1 MRYSIRMRASRAVA
15 HGRPEHISGAERITG
30 LAGAPALARDLARRA
45 LEHGKGRPD
54 TIHITLEELDDAAIL
69 RVPALPARA
78 LDCASAAEGLELA
91 AGLLR
96 QAGVPDP
103 GAVIALLLASAPLRG
118 AMLVDAD
125 TLERLEP
132 DRERGVRATLMDMA
146 LPAGDNGGA
155 EGKRHYLEA
164 AVLAAKV
171 CHAPHIIAEL
181 CISDDPDYV
190 TGYVASPAFGYA
202 RIARLKEPGIPRGGR
217 VFLYRGPREAVAA
230 TVAFLERRPVLVE
243 NVPPPPAFAASGSAT
258 GAQAAPGPDPNHT
271 TDPAQPA
278 DPADK
283 WAFVEERLDRLEA
296 EGLYRHMD
304 VLESPPGPRVR
315 HAGRDLLL
323 LASGDYLG
331 LAADTRVTAGA
342 ARALESFGA
351 GCGGSRLTTG
361 TLPLHGL
368 LERRLAAFGGS
379 EAALLFSSGYA
390 ANVGLLPAL
399 CGKGDVI
406 FSDAL
411 NHASII
417 DGCRLSGAAVVIYAH
432 NDMADLDRLAR
443 QHAGRRRLVVSDAVF
458 SMDGDVADLPG
469 LLEVA
474 ARHGLLTVLDE
485 AHALGVIGRTG
496 RGIVEH
502 FGLTGAGP
510 DIFTGSLSKA
520 LGADGGYVRG
530 PARVTEYLRHG
541 GRSFVFSTAL
551 SPAPVGAALAAL
563 DILRAEPRRV
573 ARLQANAAFF
583 RARLK
588 EHGLEAPGESAI
600 VPLMAGDERVAVA
613 AARHMRESGILI
625 SAIRYPTVARGAAR
639 LRAALRADHGHA
651 DLVLAA
657 DEAARALRTAR
668 ADFGLPPADEG
679 SRTRC

>member
-15 HGRPEHISGAERITG
+15 PGRAEHISGAERITG
-30 LAGAPALARDLARRA
+30 PNGVPALAHDLARRA
-45 LEHGKGRPD
+45 LQHAKGRPD
-54 TIHITLEELDDAAIL
+54 TIHITIEELDDAAIL

-78 LDCASAAEGLELA
+78 LNCATPAEGLRLA

-96 QAGVPDP
+96 QAGVAAPE
-103 GAVIALLLASAPLRG
+103 AVIDLLLASAPMRG

-146 LPAGDNGGA
+146 DGAGGNGA
-155 EGKRHYLEA
+155 DGKRHYLEA

-171 CHAPHIIAEL
+171 CHAPHIIAEF

-190 TGYVASPAFGYA
+190 TGYVASPAFGYV

-217 VFLYRGPREAVAA
+217 VFLYRGPRGAVAA

-243 NVPPPPAFAASGSAT
+243 RVPPPPAFAASGAVAGEEET
-258 GAQAAPGPDPNHT
+258 APE
-271 TDPAQPA
+271 PAPVT
-278 DPADK
+278 PPDK

-296 EGLYRHMD
+296 EGLYRRMD
-304 VLESPPGPRVR
+304 VLESAPGPRVR

-331 LAADTRVTAGA
+331 LAADARVMAGA
-342 ARALESFGA
+342 AQALAAFGA

-361 TLPLHGL
+361 TLPLHGR
-368 LERRLAAFGGS
+368 LEQALATFGGS

-390 ANVGLLPAL
+390 ANAGLLPAL

-417 DGCRLSGAAVVIYAH
+417 DGCRLSGAAVVVYAH

-443 QHAGRRRLVVSDAVF
+443 RHAGHRRLVVSDAVF
-458 SMDGDVADLPG
+458 SMDGDVVDLPG

-474 ARHGLLTVLDE
+474 GRHGLLTVLDE
-485 AHALGVIGRTG
+485 AHALGVVGRTG

-502 FGLTGAGP
+502 FGLAGAGP
-510 DIFTGSLSKA
+510 DVFTGSLSKA

-530 PARVTEYLRHG
+530 PARLLEYLRHG

-563 DILRAEPRRV
+563 DILRNEPRRV
-573 ARLQANAAFF
+573 ARLQDNAAFF
-583 RARLK
+583 RARLR

-613 AARHMRESGILI
+613 AARRLREAGILI

-639 LRAALRADHGHA
+639 LRAALRADHEHA
-651 DLVLAA
+651 DLALAA
-657 DEAARALRTAR
+657 AEAARALRTAR
-668 ADFGLPPADEG
+668 AEFGLPPADEG
-679 SRTRC
+679 SPPRC

>member
-15 HGRPEHISGAERITG
+15 PGRAEHISGAERITG
-30 LAGAPALARDLARRA
+30 PSGVPALAHDLARRA
-45 LEHGKGRPD
+45 LQHAKGRPD
-54 TIHITLEELDDAAIL
+54 TIHITIEELDEAAIL

-78 LDCASAAEGLELA
+78 LDCATPAEGLRLA

-96 QAGVPDP
+96 QAGVAAPQ
-103 GAVIALLLASAPLRG
+103 AVIDLLLASAPMRG

-146 LPAGDNGGA
+146 DEASGNGA
-155 EGKRHYLEA
+155 DGKRHYLEA

-190 TGYVASPAFGYA
+190 TGYVASPAFGYV

-217 VFLYRGPREAVAA
+217 VFLYRGPRGAVAA

-243 NVPPPPAFAASGSAT
+243 RVPPPPAFAASGAAS
-258 GAQAAPGPDPNHT
+258 GAAGGEEAAPE
-271 TDPAQPA
+271 PAPA
-278 DPADK
+278 ASADK

-304 VLESPPGPRVR
+304 VLESAPGPRVR

-331 LAADTRVTAGA
+331 LAADARVRAGA
-342 ARALESFGA
+342 AQALAAFGA

-361 TLPLHGL
+361 TLPLHGR
-368 LERRLAAFGGS
+368 LEQALAAFGGS

-390 ANVGLLPAL
+390 ANAGLLPAL

-417 DGCRLSGAAVVIYAH
+417 DGCRLSGAAVVVYAH

-443 QHAGRRRLVVSDAVF
+443 RHAGRRRLVVSDAVF
-458 SMDGDVADLPG
+458 SMDGDVVDLPG

-474 ARHGLLTVLDE
+474 ARHGLLSVLDE
-485 AHALGVIGRTG
+485 AHALGVVGRTG

-510 DIFTGSLSKA
+510 DVFTGSLSKA

-530 PARVTEYLRHG
+530 PARLLEYLRHG

-563 DILRAEPRRV
+563 DILRDEPRRV
-573 ARLQANAAFF
+573 ARLRDNAAFF
-583 RARLK
+583 RARLR

-613 AARHMRESGILI
+613 AARRLREAGILI

-639 LRAALRADHGHA
+639 LRAALRADHAHA
-651 DLVLAA
+651 DLALAA
-657 DEAARALRTAR
+657 AEAARALRTAR
-668 ADFGLPPADEG
+668 AESGLPPADG
-679 SRTRC
+679 DAPPRC

>member
-15 HGRPEHISGAERITG
+15 PGRAEHISGAERI
-30 LAGAPALARDLARRA
+30 AGPSGVPALAHDLARRA
-45 LEHGKGRPD
+45 LGHGKGRPD
-54 TIHITLEELDDAAIL
+54 TIHITIEELDDAAIL

-78 LDCASAAEGLELA
+78 LDCATPAEGLQLA

-96 QAGVPDP
+96 QAGVAAPE
-103 GAVIALLLASAPLRG
+103 AVIDLLLASEPMRG

-146 LPAGDNGGA
+146 DGAGGNGA
-155 EGKRHYLEA
+155 DGKQHYLEA

-243 NVPPPPAFAASGSAT
+243 RVPPPPAFAASGAASG
-258 GAQAAPGPDPNHT
+258 GAGGEEAAPE
-271 TDPAQPA
+271 PAPA
-278 DPADK
+278 AAPDK
-283 WAFVEERLDRLEA
+283 WAFVEERLDRLKA
-296 EGLYRHMD
+296 ENLYRRMD
-304 VLESPPGPRVR
+304 VLESAPGPRVR

-331 LAADTRVTAGA
+331 LAADARVMAGA
-342 ARALESFGA
+342 ARALSAFGA

-361 TLPLHGL
+361 TLPPHGR
-368 LERRLAAFGGS
+368 LEEDLAAFGGS

-399 CGKGDVI
+399 CGRGDVI

-417 DGCRLSGAAVVIYAH
+417 DGCRLSGAAVVVYAH

-443 QHAGRRRLVVSDAVF
+443 RHAGRRRLVVSDAVF

-469 LLEVA
+469 LLETA
-474 ARHGLLTVLDE
+474 ARHGLLSVLDE
-485 AHALGVIGRTG
+485 AHALGVVGRTG

-502 FGLTGAGP
+502 FGLAAGP

-530 PARVTEYLRHG
+530 PARLLEYLRHG

-563 DILRAEPRRV
+563 EILRDEPRRV
-573 ARLQANAAFF
+573 ARLRDNAAFF
-583 RARLK
+583 RARLR

-613 AARHMRESGILI
+613 AARRLREAGILI

-639 LRAALRADHGHA
+639 LRAALRADHEHA
-651 DLVLAA
+651 DLALAA
-657 DEAARALRTAR
+657 AEAARALRTAR
-668 ADFGLPPADEG
+668 AEFGLPPADEG
-679 SRTRC
+679 SPPRC

>member
-15 HGRPEHISGAERITG
+15 PGRAEHISGAERITG
-30 LAGAPALARDLARRA
+30 PAGVPTLAHDLARRA
-45 LEHGKGRPD
+45 LQHGKGRPD
-54 TIHITLEELDDAAIL
+54 TIHITIEELDDAAIL

-78 LDCASAAEGLELA
+78 LDCATPAEGLQLA

-96 QAGVPDP
+96 QAGVAAPE
-103 GAVIALLLASAPLRG
+103 AVIDLLLASEPMRG

-132 DRERGVRATLMDMA
+132 DRERGVRATLMDME
-146 LPAGDNGGA
+146 PTDGPGGNGA
-155 EGKRHYLEA
+155 DGKQHYLEA

-171 CHAPHIIAEL
+171 CRAPHIIAEL

-217 VFLYRGPREAVAA
+217 VFLYRGPRGAVAD

-243 NVPPPPAFAASGSAT
+243 RVPPPPAFAASGAAS
-258 GAQAAPGPDPNHT
+258 GAAGEEEAAPE
-271 TDPAQPA
+271 PAPA
-278 DPADK
+278 ASPDK
-283 WAFVEERLDRLEA
+283 WAFVEERLGRLKA
-296 EGLYRHMD
+296 EGLYRRMD
-304 VLESPPGPRVR
+304 VLESAPGPRVR

-331 LAADTRVTAGA
+331 LAADARVMASA
-342 ARALESFGA
+342 AQALAAFGA

-361 TLPLHGL
+361 TLPPHGR
-368 LERRLAAFGGS
+368 LEQALAAFGGS

-417 DGCRLSGAAVVIYAH
+417 DGCRLSGAAVVVYAH
-432 NDMADLDRLAR
+432 NDMAELDRLAR
-443 QHAGRRRLVVSDAVF
+443 RHAGRRRLVVSDAVF

-485 AHALGVIGRTG
+485 AHALGVMGRTG

-502 FGLTGAGP
+502 FGLAAGP

-530 PARVTEYLRHG
+530 PARLLEYLRHG

-563 DILRAEPRRV
+563 DILRNEPRRV
-573 ARLQANAAFF
+573 ARLRDNAAFF
-583 RARLK
+583 RARLR

-613 AARHMRESGILI
+613 AARRLREAGILI

-639 LRAALRADHGHA
+639 LRAALRADHEHA
-651 DLVLAA
+651 DLALAA
-657 DEAARALRTAR
+657 AEAARALRAAR
-668 ADFGLPPADEG
+668 AEFGLPPADG
-679 SRTRC
+679 DAPPRC

>member
-15 HGRPEHISGAERITG
+15 PGRAEHISGAERITDRTCVPS
-30 LAGAPALARDLARRA
+30 LAHDLARRA
-45 LEHGKGRPD
+45 LTHGKGRPD
-54 TIHITLEELDDAAIL
+54 TIHITIEELDDAAIL

-78 LDCASAAEGLELA
+78 LECASAAEGLRLA

-96 QAGVPDP
+96 QAGVTDP
-103 GAVIALLLASAPLRG
+103 GAVIDLLLAGAPMRG

-132 DRERGVRATLMDMA
+132 DRERGVRATLMDMTP
-146 LPAGDNGGA
+146 PAGGDGGTD
-155 EGKRHYLEA
+155 GKRHYLEA

-171 CHAPHIIAEL
+171 CRAPHIIAEL

-230 TVAFLERRPVLVE
+230 TVAFLEHCPVLVE
-243 NVPPPPAFAASGSAT
+243 NVPPPPAFAVSGPIV
-258 GAQAAPGPDPNHT
+258 GEAAPAPSPT
-271 TDPAQPA
+271 ASTDR
-278 DPADK
+278 
-283 WAFVEERLDRLEA
+283 WAFVEERLARLEA
-296 EGLYRHMD
+296 GGLYRHMD

-331 LAADTRVTAGA
+331 LAADARVTGEA
-342 ARALESFGA
+342 ARALAAFGA

-361 TLPLHGL
+361 TLPLHGR
-368 LERRLAAFGGS
+368 LEQRLAAFGGS

-417 DGCRLSGAAVVIYAH
+417 DGCRLSGAAVVVYAH

-443 QHAGRRRLVVSDAVF
+443 RHAGRRRLVVSDAVF

-474 ARHGLLTVLDE
+474 ARHGLLSVLDE

-530 PARVTEYLRHG
+530 PAPLMEYLRHG

-551 SPAPVGAALAAL
+551 SPAPMGAALAAL
-563 DILRAEPRRV
+563 DILRDEPWRV
-573 ARLQANAAFF
+573 ARLRDNAAFF

-588 EHGLEAPGESAI
+588 ERGLEAPGESAV

-613 AARHMRESGILI
+613 AARRMREAGILI
-625 SAIRYPTVARGAAR
+625 SAIRYPTVAHGAAR
-639 LRAALRADHGHA
+639 LRAALRADHARA
-651 DLVLAA
+651 DLALAA
-657 DEAARALRTAR
+657 DEAARALRSAR
-668 ADFGLPPADEG
+668 AESGLLPADEG
-679 SRTRC
+679 SRSRC

>member
-15 HGRPEHISGAERITG
+15 PGRAEHISGAERI
-30 LAGAPALARDLARRA
+30 AGPSGVPALAHDLARRA
-45 LEHGKGRPD
+45 LGHGKGRPD
-54 TIHITLEELDDAAIL
+54 TIHITIEELDDAAIL

-78 LDCASAAEGLELA
+78 LDCATPAEGLRLA

-96 QAGVPDP
+96 QAGVAAPE
-103 GAVIALLLASAPLRG
+103 AVIDLLLASEPMRG

-146 LPAGDNGGA
+146 DEANGNGA
-155 EGKRHYLEA
+155 DGKQHYLEA

-171 CHAPHIIAEL
+171 CRAPHIIAEL

-217 VFLYRGPREAVAA
+217 VFLYRGPREAVAD

-243 NVPPPPAFAASGSAT
+243 RVPPPPAFAASGAASG
-258 GAQAAPGPDPNHT
+258 GAGGEEAAPE
-271 TDPAQPA
+271 PAPA
-278 DPADK
+278 ASPDK

-296 EGLYRHMD
+296 EGLYRRMD
-304 VLESPPGPRVR
+304 VLESAPGPRVR

-331 LAADTRVTAGA
+331 LAADARVMAGA
-342 ARALESFGA
+342 ARALAAFGA

-361 TLPLHGL
+361 TLPPHGR
-368 LERRLAAFGGS
+368 LEKALAAFGGS

-399 CGKGDVI
+399 CGRGDVI

-417 DGCRLSGAAVVIYAH
+417 DGCRLSGAAVVVYAH

-443 QHAGRRRLVVSDAVF
+443 RHAGRRRLVVSDAVF

-474 ARHGLLTVLDE
+474 ARHGLLSVLDE
-485 AHALGVIGRTG
+485 AHALGVMGRTG

-502 FGLTGAGP
+502 FGLAGAGP

-530 PARVTEYLRHG
+530 PARLLEYLRHG

-563 DILRAEPRRV
+563 DILRDEPRRV
-573 ARLQANAAFF
+573 ARLRDNAAFF
-583 RARLK
+583 RARLR
-588 EHGLEAPGESAI
+588 EQGLEAPGESAI

-613 AARHMRESGILI
+613 AARRLREAGILI

-639 LRAALRADHGHA
+639 LRAALRADHAHA
-651 DLVLAA
+651 DLALAA
-657 DEAARALRTAR
+657 AEAARALRAAR
-668 ADFGLPPADEG
+668 AEYGLPPADG
-679 SRTRC
+679 DFPPRC

>member
-30 LAGAPALARDLARRA
+30 PSGVPALAHDLARRA
-45 LEHGKGRPD
+45 LGHSKGRPD
-54 TIHITLEELDDAAIL
+54 SIHITIEELDDAAIL

-96 QAGVPDP
+96 QAGVADP
-103 GAVIALLLASAPLRG
+103 GAVIALLLAGEPMRG

-146 LPAGDNGGA
+146 SPDGTGGNGA
-155 EGKRHYLEA
+155 DGKQHYLEA

-171 CHAPHIIAEL
+171 CRAPHIIAEL

-243 NVPPPPAFAASGSAT
+243 NVPPPPAFAASG
-258 GAQAAPGPDPNHT
+258 GAPGEKAAAQE
-271 TDPAQPA
+271 PAPA
-278 DPADK
+278 ASPDK
-283 WAFVEERLDRLEA
+283 WAFVEERLDRLKA
-296 EGLYRHMD
+296 EGLYRRMD
-304 VLESPPGPRVR
+304 VLESAPGPRVR

-331 LAADTRVTAGA
+331 LAADARVMAGA
-342 ARALESFGA
+342 ARALAAFGA

-361 TLPLHGL
+361 TLPPHGR
-368 LERRLAAFGGS
+368 LEQALAAFGGS

-417 DGCRLSGAAVVIYAH
+417 DGCRLSGAAVVVYAH
-432 NDMADLDRLAR
+432 NDMADLDKLAR
-443 QHAGRRRLVVSDAVF
+443 RHAGRRRLVVSDAVF

-485 AHALGVIGRTG
+485 AHALGVMGRTG

-502 FGLTGAGP
+502 FGLAAGP

-530 PARVTEYLRHG
+530 PARLLEYLRHG

-563 DILRAEPRRV
+563 DILRDEPRRV
-573 ARLQANAAFF
+573 ARLRDNAAFF
-583 RARLK
+583 RARLR

-600 VPLMAGDERVAVA
+600 VPLLAGDERVAVA
-613 AARHMRESGILI
+613 AARLLREAGILI

-639 LRAALRADHGHA
+639 LRAALRADHGRA
-651 DLVLAA
+651 DLAFAA
-657 DEAARALRTAR
+657 AEAARALRAAR
-668 ADFGLPPADEG
+668 AELGLPPAGEG
-679 SRTRC
+679 SRPRC

>member
-15 HGRPEHISGAERITG
+15 PGRAEHISGAERITDRAG
-30 LAGAPALARDLARRA
+30 VPPLAHDLARRA
-45 LEHGKGRPD
+45 LEHSKGRPD
-54 TIHITLEELDDAAIL
+54 AIHITIEELDDAAIL

-78 LDCASAAEGLELA
+78 LDCASAAEGLRLA

-96 QAGVPDP
+96 QAGVAAPE
-103 GAVIALLLASAPLRG
+103 AVIDLLLASAPMRG

-132 DRERGVRATLMDMA
+132 DRERGVRATLMDMEDG
-146 LPAGDNGGA
+146 AGGNGA
-155 EGKRHYLEA
+155 DGKQHYLEA

-243 NVPPPPAFAASGSAT
+243 TVPPPPAFAVSGPVI
-258 GAQAAPGPDPNHT
+258 GAKAAPGPAST
-271 TDPAQPA
+271 

-283 WAFVEERLDRLEA
+283 WAFVEERLGRLEA

-331 LAADTRVTAGA
+331 LAADARVAEGA
-342 ARALESFGA
+342 ARALAAFGA

-361 TLPLHGL
+361 TVPPHGL

-417 DGCRLSGAAVVIYAH
+417 DGCRLSGATVVVYAH

-443 QHAGRRRLVVSDAVF
+443 RHAGRRRLVVSDAVF

-474 ARHGLLTVLDE
+474 ARHGLLSVLDE

-502 FGLTGAGP
+502 FGLTAGP

-530 PARVTEYLRHG
+530 PARLTEYLRHG
-541 GRSFVFSTAL
+541 ARSFVFSTAL

-563 DILRAEPRRV
+563 DLLRDEPRRV
-573 ARLQANAAFF
+573 ARLQDNAAFF

-588 EHGLEAPGESAI
+588 EHGLEAPGESAV

-613 AARHMRESGILI
+613 AARRMREAGILI

-639 LRAALRADHGHA
+639 LRAALRADHERA
-651 DLVLAA
+651 DLALAA

-668 ADFGLPPADEG
+668 AESGLPPADEG
-679 SRTRC
+679 SRPRC

>member
-15 HGRPEHISGAERITG
+15 PGRAEHISGAERI
-30 LAGAPALARDLARRA
+30 AGPSGVPALAHDLARRA
-45 LEHGKGRPD
+45 LGHGKGRPD
-54 TIHITLEELDDAAIL
+54 TIHITIEELDDAAIL

-78 LDCASAAEGLELA
+78 LDCATPAEGLQLA

-96 QAGVPDP
+96 QAGVAAPE
-103 GAVIALLLASAPLRG
+103 AVIDLLLASEPMRG

-146 LPAGDNGGA
+146 DGAGGNGA
-155 EGKRHYLEA
+155 DGKQHYLEA

-243 NVPPPPAFAASGSAT
+243 RVPPPPAFAASGAASG
-258 GAQAAPGPDPNHT
+258 GAGGEEAAPE
-271 TDPAQPA
+271 PAPA
-278 DPADK
+278 AAPDK
-283 WAFVEERLDRLEA
+283 WAFVEERLDRLKA
-296 EGLYRHMD
+296 ENLYRRMD
-304 VLESPPGPRVR
+304 VLESAPGPRVR

-331 LAADTRVTAGA
+331 LAADARVMAGA
-342 ARALESFGA
+342 ARALSAFGA

-361 TLPLHGL
+361 TLPPHGR
-368 LERRLAAFGGS
+368 LEEDLAAFGGS

-399 CGKGDVI
+399 CGRGDVI

-417 DGCRLSGAAVVIYAH
+417 DGCRLSGAAVVVYAH

-443 QHAGRRRLVVSDAVF
+443 RHAGRRRLVVSDAVF

-469 LLEVA
+469 LLETA
-474 ARHGLLTVLDE
+474 ARHGLLSVLDE
-485 AHALGVIGRTG
+485 AHALGVVGRTG

-502 FGLTGAGP
+502 FGLAAGP

-530 PARVTEYLRHG
+530 PARLLEYLRHG

-563 DILRAEPRRV
+563 EILRDEPRRV
-573 ARLQANAAFF
+573 ARLRDNAAFF
-583 RARLK
+583 RARLR

-613 AARHMRESGILI
+613 AARRLREAGILI

-639 LRAALRADHGHA
+639 LRAALRADHAHA
-651 DLVLAA
+651 DLARAA
-657 DEAARALRTAR
+657 AEAARALRAAR
-668 ADFGLPPADEG
+668 AEFGLPPADG
-679 SRTRC
+679 DSPPRC